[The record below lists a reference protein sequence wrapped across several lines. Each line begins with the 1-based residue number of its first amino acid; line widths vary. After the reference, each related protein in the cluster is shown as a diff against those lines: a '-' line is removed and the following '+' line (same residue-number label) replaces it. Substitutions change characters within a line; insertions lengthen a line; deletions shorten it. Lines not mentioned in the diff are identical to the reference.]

1 MRGNSASTTCR
12 VKASPTASTNWA
24 TAIDLSPPQTC
35 STNDWVPFS
44 GTVVATGTSM
54 TLWLDGQTGG
64 TGLNKAE
71 CFDAVTITCLAAPPP
86 LRFESASLL
95 PPQNVV
101 RLVMTGEPGGSVTV
115 SRSSNLVN
123 WVVLTNLVNTNGI
136 LQFTDPTAGNA
147 VQRFYRATSP

>member
-1 MRGNSASTTCR
+1 
-12 VKASPTASTNWA
+12 
-24 TAIDLSPPQTC
+24 
-35 STNDWVPFS
+35 
-44 GTVVATGTSM
+44 M

-71 CFDAVTITCLAAPPP
+71 CFDAITVTCLAAPPP

-95 PPQNVV
+95 PPQNLV

-123 WVVLTNLVNTNGI
+123 WVFLTNLVNTNGI
-136 LQFTDPTAGNA
+136 LQFTDPSSSNA